1 MNGTEL
7 QHIIDSPNSMGDV
20 YLPSGEFEG
29 PFAINRPCRV
39 IGNNTTL
46 WRGKGPILTVNSK
59 GVVLKDLRIE
69 ITNDSLSPGDN
80 ISVLSQTKDTEFDNV
95 EVIGRIVGIEG
106 EEDPWGIPKMIALG
120 SFPSEQSCSC
130 TAEVTVPVPT
140 EVISIFHDVT
150 VSPEKLEAGKNIIT
164 ITTAPIRK
172 GSYIYGEL
180 LFRSKVTRRVYLSG
194 SSDENAV
201 GFENGKCVYK
211 ADPKAL
217 EEESKALE
225 QTTFEEEMI
234 YPEAVSLP
242 EKNEMYKPEIEEEKT
257 PLRSLYIINRGM
269 HIPITCA
276 DAEIELIYDNK
287 DFPMAVDA
295 FAFMA
300 DKHGNVTQNDR
311 FVFFGN
317 DHSQCG
323 SVRYLDAPDKK
334 AMYINFNILPLDI
347 SQIDI
352 AYSIYDN
359 PRGLDFSG
367 LVNPAISVKLGNG
380 QCLIYQLEKPLDQN
394 TLVGLEIAYLN
405 SRWELTPLGMIY
417 PMGLNNLCGNYGLK
431 II

>member
-1 MNGTEL
+1 
-7 QHIIDSPNSMGDV
+7 
-20 YLPSGEFEG
+20 
-29 PFAINRPCRV
+29 
-39 IGNNTTL
+39 
-46 WRGKGPILTVNSK
+46 
-59 GVVLKDLRIE
+59 
-69 ITNDSLSPGDN
+69 
-80 ISVLSQTKDTEFDNV
+80 
-95 EVIGRIVGIEG
+95 
-106 EEDPWGIPKMIALG
+106 
-120 SFPSEQSCSC
+120 
-130 TAEVTVPVPT
+130 
-140 EVISIFHDVT
+140 
-150 VSPEKLEAGKNIIT
+150 
-164 ITTAPIRK
+164 
-172 GSYIYGEL
+172 
-180 LFRSKVTRRVYLSG
+180 
-194 SSDENAV
+194 
-201 GFENGKCVYK
+201 
-211 ADPKAL
+211 
-217 EEESKALE
+217 
-225 QTTFEEEMI
+225 MI